1 MNKIFL
7 SVLVMGCFCL
17 HVLGDEP
24 PKEWIDPDTGHKVVR
39 LSTEPGSESLYFT
52 QNTYSADGRKLIF
65 TTPSGISAIDL
76 ATRKVEQVVPGP
88 VRVIV
93 TGRKTGDVYY
103 SRGGVVYATNLDS
116 HKEREVIKLPGAAR
130 GVSTLNA
137 DETLFAGTIAA
148 VDPTGATTRPTT
160 RPMLPQRERM
170 FPGKTQLT
178 AEEEASAEKED
189 RLARS
194 LANPRSMALFTL
206 NVKTG
211 EMKIFG
217 YAYAWLNHLQFSP
230 TDPNL
235 LMFCHEGS
243 WHEVDRI
250 WTIHTDGTGLKLM
263 HQRSMDMEI
272 AGHEFWS
279 RDGKTIWYD
288 LQTPRSQVF
297 WIAGVNID
305 TGDRTRYHLERDWW
319 SVHYNISHDNK
330 MFAGDGGDPGQVAF
344 AKDGMWINLFKVQA
358 DGSVSRE
365 KLVNMSK
372 HDYHLEPN
380 VTFTPDDK
388 WVVFRSNMFG
398 QAQVF
403 AVEIEKSK

>member
-1 MNKIFL
+1 
-7 SVLVMGCFCL
+7 
-17 HVLGDEP
+17 
-24 PKEWIDPDTGHKVVR
+24 
-39 LSTEPGSESLYFT
+39 
-52 QNTYSADGRKLIF
+52 
-65 TTPSGISAIDL
+65 
-76 ATRKVEQVVPGP
+76 
-88 VRVIV
+88 
-93 TGRKTGDVYY
+93 
-103 SRGGVVYATNLDS
+103 
-116 HKEREVIKLPGAAR
+116 
-130 GVSTLNA
+130 
-137 DETLFAGTIAA
+137 
-148 VDPTGATTRPTT
+148 
-160 RPMLPQRERM
+160 
-170 FPGKTQLT
+170 
-178 AEEEASAEKED
+178 
-189 RLARS
+189 
-194 LANPRSMALFTL
+194 
-206 NVKTG
+206 
-211 EMKIFG
+211 
-217 YAYAWLNHLQFSP
+217 
-230 TDPNL
+230 
-235 LMFCHEGS
+235 MFCHEGS